1 MSRPLWGNQ
10 NLTTKCAEAQ
20 KLKQIM
26 HGFDLSEL
34 PSPAVIHAHDPD
46 FKKFNHKSFGNVFQN
61 IKKNMALAS
70 ASVHGPGIDCEEEGE
85 WKRSVFLFIQL
96 PNLFY

>member
-1 MSRPLWGNQ
+1 MTSK
-10 NLTTKCAEAQ
+10 TAEAQ

-26 HGFDLSEL
+26 HGFNLSDL
-34 PSPAVIHAHDPD
+34 PPPQVIHVHDPD

-61 IKKNMALAS
+61 IKKSMASAT
-70 ASVHGPGIDCEEEGE
+70 ASVHGPGIDGEQEGE
-85 WKRSVFLFIQL
+85 CKRSVISPKRS